1 MFPAETPILSGFFAT
16 QTTVF
21 HYAKT
26 QMQNRRFPFVER
38 LEPRKLNNQHIRQ
51 VEIKYLPA
59 FFVARKRRKRLCFK
73 KN

>member
-26 QMQNRRFPFVER
+26 QMGAVKSYAQIR
-38 LEPRKLNNQHIRQ
+38 LQSLAE
-51 VEIKYLPA
+51 
-59 FFVARKRRKRLCFK
+59 
-73 KN
+73 